1 MWSNQ
6 RCCAVA
12 PAHQES
18 PGPGAQI
25 NQDRKAEDIKLAD
38 GMSRESAD
46 PEWPRPASP
55 SSAARGLPLFGLALT
70 TTSMSPMN
78 QMGTRSRLLEFGFQY
93 GGRMKYL
100 DVDGI
105 GKVSRIGLGTW
116 QFGSREWG
124 YGDSYASGA
133 ARDIVQRA
141 LALGVTLFDTA
152 EIYAM
157 GKSERI
163 LGEALGDQRSAVA
176 LASKIFP
183 IAPFPPVIKQRER
196 ASARRLQV
204 DRIPLYQIHQPNPV
218 VPDSVIMPGM
228 RSLLDS
234 GDIGA
239 AGVSNYSLARWQKA
253 DAALGRPVI
262 SNQVQFSL
270 ARPRAL
276 DDLVPFAERE
286 NRIVIAYSPLAQG
299 LLGAKYGLDNRP
311 GGVRAANQ
319 LFGTENLRRV
329 EPLLQTL
336 RDIATEVGAKPA
348 QVALAWL
355 ISLPNVVAIPGA
367 SSVEQLEFNVAA
379 ADIELSPQSRDALTD
394 AARAF
399 RPVSTSRFLIDRVR
413 EKLGRA

>member
-1 MWSNQ
+1 M
-6 RCCAVA
+6 
-12 PAHQES
+12 
-18 PGPGAQI
+18 
-25 NQDRKAEDIKLAD
+25 D
-38 GMSRESAD
+38 GM
-46 PEWPRPASP
+46 
-55 SSAARGLPLFGLALT
+55 G
-70 TTSMSPMN
+70 M
-78 QMGTRSRLLEFGFQY
+78 RSRLLDFGCRY
-93 GGRMKYL
+93 RGRMRYV
-100 DVDGI
+100 DVDGV
-105 GKVSRIGLGTW
+105 GNVSRIGLGTW

-124 YGDSYASGA
+124 YGDSYASDT

-152 EIYAM
+152 EVYGM

-163 LGEALGDQRSAVA
+163 LGEALGDKRSDVAV
-176 LASKIFP
+176 ASKIFP
-183 IAPFPPVIKQRER
+183 IAPFPAVVKQRER
-196 ASARRLQV
+196 GSARRLQLN
-204 DRIPLYQIHQPNPV
+204 RIPLYQIHQPNPV

-262 SNQVQFSL
+262 SNQVQLSL

-286 NRIVIAYSPLAQG
+286 NRIVMAYSPLAQG
-299 LLGAKYGLDNRP
+299 LLGGKYGLDNRP
-311 GGVRAANQ
+311 GGVRAANA
-319 LFGTENLRRV
+319 LFGTENLRRI

-336 RDIATEVGAKPA
+336 RDVAGEVGAKPA

-367 SSVEQLEFNVAA
+367 SSVEQLEFNVEA
-379 ADIELSPQSRDALTD
+379 ADIELSTDSRDALTN

-399 RPVSTSRFLIDRVR
+399 QPVSGGRFLVERIR
-413 EKLGRA
+413 EKLGRS